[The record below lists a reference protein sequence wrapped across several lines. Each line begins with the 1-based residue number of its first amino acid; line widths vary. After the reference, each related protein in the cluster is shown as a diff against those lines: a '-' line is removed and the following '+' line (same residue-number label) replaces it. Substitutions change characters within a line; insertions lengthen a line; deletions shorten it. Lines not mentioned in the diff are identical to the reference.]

1 MLAIMTYKCGT
12 TRSGTTTTTTTS
24 ATTTTTTPT
33 TTTATAPFA
42 RYHDLYDR
50 DGADLA
56 ALATT
61 TAAAVA
67 AKTDF

>member
-1 MLAIMTYKCGT
+1 MLAIMTYMCSAA
-12 TRSGTTTTTTTS
+12 RSS
-24 ATTTTTTPT
+24 ATTTTTTNTPTTTTTT
-33 TTTATAPFA
+33 TTTATSPFA

>member
-1 MLAIMTYKCGT
+1 MLAIMTYKCST
-12 TRSGTTTTTTTS
+12 TRIS
-24 ATTTTTTPT
+24 TTTTTPT
-33 TTTATAPFA
+33 TTTAASPFA

-61 TAAAVA
+61 AAVA

>member
-1 MLAIMTYKCGT
+1 MLAIMTYKCST
-12 TRSGTTTTTTTS
+12 PRSSTTTTTTT
-24 ATTTTTTPT
+24 
-33 TTTATAPFA
+33 TTTATSPFA

-61 TAAAVA
+61 TAAVA

>member
-1 MLAIMTYKCGT
+1 MLAIMTYKFST
-12 TRSGTTTTTTTS
+12 TRSSTTTTTS
-24 ATTTTTTPT
+24 ATTTTTT
-33 TTTATAPFA
+33 TATSPFA

-61 TAAAVA
+61 AAVA

>member
-1 MLAIMTYKCGT
+1 MLAIMTYKCST
-12 TRSGTTTTTTTS
+12 TRSSSTTTTS
-24 ATTTTTTPT
+24 TTTST
-33 TTTATAPFA
+33 TTTATSPFA

-56 ALATT
+56 ALAATT
-61 TAAAVA
+61 TAVA

>member
-1 MLAIMTYKCGT
+1 MLAIMTCKCST
-12 TRSGTTTTTTTS
+12 TRSSTTTNTTSTTTTK
-24 ATTTTTTPT
+24 TTTTTPT
-33 TTTATAPFA
+33 TTTATSPFA

-61 TAAAVA
+61 AAVA

>member
-1 MLAIMTYKCGT
+1 MLAIMTYMCST
-12 TRSGTTTTTTTS
+12 TSSSTTNNTTTTTTS
-24 ATTTTTTPT
+24 T
-33 TTTATAPFA
+33 TTTATSPFA